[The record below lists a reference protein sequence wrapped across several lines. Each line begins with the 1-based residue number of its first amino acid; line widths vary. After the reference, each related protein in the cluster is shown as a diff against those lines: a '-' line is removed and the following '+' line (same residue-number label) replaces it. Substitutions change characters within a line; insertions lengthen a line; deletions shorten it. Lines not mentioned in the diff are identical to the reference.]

1 MKFARVLLTIV
12 LALVM
17 LTGAVSCS
25 FSFLTPP
32 HSEELEL
39 KIYDYL
45 QGKYPELEFE
55 ITSYKQDTFTS
66 GKYVFNVTCKTTEID
81 FLVYQSSFLTTDSYT
96 VTYAN
101 LSVEEMLVGVL
112 GETIMST
119 HAKSVQWLDMFADG
133 NTGYRF
139 REVDLT
145 TLPTSALE
153 IEDIYKIVLNFQD
166 METTV
171 QALKDITEKLTG
183 EDIPC
188 NTITFEWIQN
198 DYTIEFTTNTYTLT
212 EATEEELLGFLTYVD
227 EAKKTDE
234 FVTVSFVSRIKKTQ
248 LFLDEMESTENV
260 PGFRVQQDV
269 QSDNAEETAE

>member
-1 MKFARVLLTIV
+1 MLLTLLLAI
-12 LALVM
+12 ALV
-17 LTGAVSCS
+17 TGAVSCS

-45 QGKYPELEFE
+45 QEKYPSLEFD

-66 GKYVFNVTCKTTEID
+66 GKYVFNVTCKTTGID

-101 LSVEEMLVGVL
+101 LSVEEMLVGIL
-112 GETIMST
+112 GEAIMST

-166 METTV
+166 TETTV
-171 QALKDITEKLTG
+171 QALKAIAEKLTG
-183 EDIPC
+183 EEIQCD
-188 NTITFEWIQN
+188 TIMFEWIQN

-212 EATEEELLGFLTYVD
+212 EASDEELLGFLTYVD
-227 EAKKTDE
+227 EAKKSDE
-234 FVTVSFVSRIKKTQ
+234 FVTLSFVSRTKKTE

-260 PGFRVQQDV
+260 PGFRVQEDV